1 MSQAEHPPAPE
12 TATPPPARRAKLRRL
27 IGILLLLAVLGFL
40 VWGLV
45 QAARPAPDQLQGVV
59 DTDQINVSTRVLS
72 RVERLMARE
81 GDQVQAGQTL
91 ALLSDPELMARHA
104 QAEAALTGARAV
116 QARAD
121 NGDRPQDIASLE
133 ATWRSA
139 QAQAELAAVNAR
151 RADNLFAEGVISAER
166 RDNADAARDSARQ
179 LAQAAREQYRKA
191 RAGTRIED
199 RRLARSQVAAAEAGV
214 QQTRALVDETR
225 LIAPVSAEIDKK
237 FANPGEL
244 FATGVPLFTLIDLN
258 DLWVAVNVREDEFHG
273 LHMGQVLHG
282 SVPALDLKDV
292 AFRVYYISPQGDFAT
307 WRSTRQSK
315 GYDVRSFDVRA
326 RPVRPVPRLR
336 PGMSVLFPWPQK

>member
-1 MSQAEHPPAPE
+1 MSETASPPAIPE
-12 TATPPPARRAKLRRL
+12 PPPPRRSRLRRGL
-27 IGILLLLAVLGFL
+27 GVLLLLAVLAFL

-59 DTDQINVSTRVLS
+59 DTDQINLSTRVLS

-81 GDQVQAGQTL
+81 GDQVRAGQTL
-91 ALLSDPELMARHA
+91 ALLSSPELEASNA
-104 QAEAALTGARAV
+104 QAQATLSGAEAV
-116 QARAD
+116 QARAE
-121 NGDRPQDIASLE
+121 NGDRPQDIASLR
-133 ATWRSA
+133 ANWLSTAA
-139 QAQAELAAVNAR
+139 QADLAAVNAR
-151 RADNLFAEGVISAER
+151 RADNLFAEGVISAQR
-166 RDNADAARDSARQ
+166 RDNADAARDSAAQ

-191 RAGTRIED
+191 LAGTRVED
-199 RRLARSQVAAAEAGV
+199 KRLASSQVDAARAGL
-214 QQTRALVDETR
+214 QGTRSLVDETR
-225 LIAPVSAEIDKK
+225 LIAPVSGEIDKR

-258 DLWVAVNVREDEFHG
+258 DLWVAVNLREDEFHS
-273 LHMGQVLHG
+273 LRMGQVLHG
-282 SVPALDLKDV
+282 SVPALDLKNV